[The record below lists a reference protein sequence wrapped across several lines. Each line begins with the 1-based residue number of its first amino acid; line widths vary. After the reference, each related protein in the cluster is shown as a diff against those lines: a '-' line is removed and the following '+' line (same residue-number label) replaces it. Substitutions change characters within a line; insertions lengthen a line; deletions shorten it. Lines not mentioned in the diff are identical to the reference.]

1 MRPNLAAEKRRTPKK
16 SFSGNEARAFVRAFL
31 RLHFYYSRV
40 CSDEITA
47 GDTIVSGLL

>member
-31 RLHFYYSRV
+31 RLHFIIPGFAAMR
-40 CSDEITA
+40 
-47 GDTIVSGLL
+47 